1 MDNLFLL
8 RGVIDLAYMDNI
20 NVGIFSKKLLIELI
34 IFICLALLKPL
45 ELEIIFLSGIKLLYT
60 GHLLC

>member
-1 MDNLFLL
+1 
-8 RGVIDLAYMDNI
+8 MDNI